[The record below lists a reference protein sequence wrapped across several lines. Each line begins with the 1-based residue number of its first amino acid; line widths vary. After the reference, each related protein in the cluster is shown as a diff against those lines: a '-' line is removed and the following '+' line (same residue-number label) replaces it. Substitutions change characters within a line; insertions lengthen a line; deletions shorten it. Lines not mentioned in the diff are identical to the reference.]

1 MNKEQGMK
9 NNEGK
14 NKTSVTRGYGFLE
27 SFLAKQRIKIA
38 NKLILST
45 HRNGRLL
52 DIGCGNYPLFLL
64 NSEFNEK
71 FGIEKDI
78 NENYDL
84 PSDFVGRSRLC
95 RPKDET
101 IVKDSNQFQ
110 EQKITVINYDIEGEG
125 KMPFESEY
133 FDVVTMLAVFEHI
146 EPEKLVKILSE
157 IHTILKPGGMYIMTT
172 PAIWTDR
179 LLKVMAKLRL
189 VSPVEIQEH
198 KDAYNHSKI
207 SFILQKAGF
216 LKEKLRFGYFEMFLN
231 IWATATK

>member
-1 MNKEQGMK
+1 MPEK
-9 NNEGK
+9 N
-14 NKTSVTRGYGFLE
+14 VTRGYGLLE

-38 NKLILST
+38 NKLIPST

-71 FGIEKDI
+71 FGIDKGI
-78 NENYDL
+78 KENYGL
-84 PSDFVGRSRLC
+84 PV
-95 RPKDET
+95 ET
-101 IVKDSNQFQ
+101 IVKDGNQFQ
-110 EQKITVINYDIEGEG
+110 NQKITIINYDIEGED
-125 KMPFESEY
+125 KIPFDSEY

-157 IHTILKPGGMYIMTT
+157 IHTILKPGGIYIMTT

-189 VSPVEIQEH
+189 VSSVEIQEH

-216 LKEKLRFGYFEMFLN
+216 LKEKLQFGYFEMYMN
-231 IWATATK
+231 VWATATK

>member
-1 MNKEQGMK
+1 MPEK
-9 NNEGK
+9 N
-14 NKTSVTRGYGFLE
+14 VTRGYGLLE

-38 NKLILST
+38 NKLIPST

-71 FGIEKDI
+71 YGIEKDI
-78 NENYDL
+78 NENY
-84 PSDFVGRSRLC
+84 G
-95 RPKDET
+95 
-101 IVKDSNQFQ
+101 NQFQ
-110 EQKITVINYDIEGEG
+110 NQKITIINYDIEGEG
-125 KMPFESEY
+125 KIPFDSEY

-207 SFILQKAGF
+207 FFILQKAGF
-216 LKEKLRFGYFEMFLN
+216 LKKKLQFGYFEMFLN